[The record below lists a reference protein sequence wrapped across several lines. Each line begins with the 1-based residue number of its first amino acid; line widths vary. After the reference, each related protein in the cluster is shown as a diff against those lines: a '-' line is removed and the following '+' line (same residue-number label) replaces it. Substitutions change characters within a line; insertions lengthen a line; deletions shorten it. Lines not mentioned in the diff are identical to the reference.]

1 MRTLKHLSGL
11 FLFLLVFFSSCSTVA
26 VTGRR
31 QLHLVSDEEV
41 MSLSNQSFSDYMKTA
56 KPSTNA
62 ANTAMVVRVGRNIA
76 SAVETYLKANGRADD
91 VKQFAWEFHL
101 VQDATPNAFCMPG
114 GKIVVNEG
122 ILPYTKD
129 ENGLAVVLGHEVAH
143 AVAKHSSERLSQ
155 QLLLNYG
162 GTALGVLMSN
172 KSELAQ
178 SVAQQV
184 YGLGSQVGVVLPY
197 SRLNE
202 NEADHMGLIFTA
214 MAGYDPRAAIPFW
227 QRMAQAGGGTPE
239 FLSTHPSDAT
249 RVRKLEEL
257 MPEALKY
264 YKK

>member
-1 MRTLKHLSGL
+1 MQTIKNLCG
-11 FLFLLVFFSSCSTVA
+11 LLVLVLLVNSCSTVA

-31 QLHLVSDEEV
+31 QLNLVSDEEV
-41 MSLSNQSFSDYMKTA
+41 MSLSNQSFADYMKTA
-56 KPSTNA
+56 EPSA
-62 ANTAMVVRVGRNIA
+62 DAPNTTILVRVGRNIA
-76 SAVETYLKANGRADD
+76 NAVEKYLRDNGREEES
-91 VKQFAWEFHL
+91 KEFAWEFYL
-101 VQDATPNAFCMPG
+101 VQDPTPNAFCMPG

-155 QLLLNYG
+155 QLLVNYG
-162 GTALGVLMSN
+162 GQALGSLMSS
-172 KSELAQ
+172 KSTAVQ
-178 SVAQQV
+178 SIALRV
-184 YGLGSQVGVVLPY
+184 YGVGSQVGLMLPY

-214 MAGYDPRAAIPFW
+214 MAGYDPREAISFW

-249 RVRKLEEL
+249 RTKKLEQL
-257 MPEALKY
+257 MPEALRF
-264 YKK
+264 YKKR